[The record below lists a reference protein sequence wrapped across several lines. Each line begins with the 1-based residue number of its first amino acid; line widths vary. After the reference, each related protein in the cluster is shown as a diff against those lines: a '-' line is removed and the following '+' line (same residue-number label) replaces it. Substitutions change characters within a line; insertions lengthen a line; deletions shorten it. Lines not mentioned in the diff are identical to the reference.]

1 MQAQSTYAR
10 EMHAITEAVAKFRH
24 YLLGHHFVIRTNHK
38 SLKEMQTQAIQMP
51 EQQAWLLKLLGFD
64 FTIEYRKEPT
74 TKELTHYPE
83 SLWHFPKSNM
93 IYILN

>member
-24 YLLGHHFVIRTNHK
+24 YLLGHHFIIRTDHK

-64 FTIEYRKEPT
+64 FTIEYRKGT
-74 TKELTHYPE
+74 NNQGAN
-83 SLWHFPKSNM
+83 SLSRKFMALS
-93 IYILN
+93 